1 MPRKEPHTPE
11 TKARISAAKLG
22 QFSAGRVDDERT
34 LAILALRD
42 KGASSREIGQR
53 FGRSASA
60 IRALISRVETEFAAS
75 EAL

>member
-22 QFSAGRVDDERT
+22 QFRAGRDEDDRV
-34 LAILALRD
+34 LAMLALRD
-42 KGASSREIGQR
+42 AGVSSREIGQQY
-53 FGRSASA
+53 GLSASA
-60 IRALISRVETEFAAS
+60 VRARISRVETEFAAS